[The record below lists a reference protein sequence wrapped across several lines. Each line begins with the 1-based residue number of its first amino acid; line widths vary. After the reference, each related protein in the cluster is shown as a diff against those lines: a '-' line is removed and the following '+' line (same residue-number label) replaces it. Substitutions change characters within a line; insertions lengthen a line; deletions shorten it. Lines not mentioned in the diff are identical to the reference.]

1 MPLRNLLILFA
12 VAAVCIACAIQ
23 SRNLRYGIKVGQAI
37 RMVEDYYVN
46 EVDPQELYIAAM
58 DGVVS
63 KLDQFSDFIPPQQYK
78 DFQSTIEQH
87 FGGVG
92 ITVEGPPVVNR
103 LTVVAPI
110 PNTPAYKAGIQA
122 GDVILAIDGQSTEG
136 LETTKAT
143 KLMRGPVGKPVEL
156 EIRRMDSSETI
167 SLSIPRAEIDI
178 ASVYGDHIREDSKWD
193 YFMREDPRI
202 AYIRIT
208 MFGEKTVDE
217 FREALHNI
225 RSDAKAVVIDLRYNP
240 GGVLPAAVQMCDML
254 VDHGTILRTKGRRAI
269 FDNEYPAE
277 PSIEIDKKI
286 PMIVMVNG
294 DSASASEIM
303 AGCLQDLCRARIAG
317 TRSYGKGTVQQV
329 FELEDDT
336 SALKFTTARFL
347 RPSGKNIHR
356 TDSMKEADEWGITPE
371 PSLTLPMS
379 ELEEVFLN
387 RRWNLR
393 GDLRLVLRG
402 ERPPEPDFAG
412 DPQLALVVQSLWSE
426 IGPASNA
433 EAKSIKS
440 EQYNSSNTKATTNS
454 EEPKNEPHADT
465 KNTSTEPNSQPES
478 SK

>member
-1 MPLRNLLILFA
+1 MPLRNLLILIA
-12 VAAVCIACAIQ
+12 VSTVCIACAIQ

-46 EVDPQELYIAAM
+46 DVDPQELYIAAM
-58 DGVVS
+58 EGLVS

-92 ITVEGPPVVNR
+92 ITVEGPPAVNR

-110 PNTPAYKAGIQA
+110 PNTPAYRAGIQS

-156 EIRRMDSSETI
+156 QLRRMDSSEMI
-167 SLSIPRAEIDI
+167 SLSIPRAEIEI
-178 ASVYGDHIREDSKWD
+178 ASVYGDHIREDSSWD
-193 YFMREDPRI
+193 YFLREDPRI

-217 FREALHNI
+217 FREALRNI

-254 VDHGTILRTKGRRAI
+254 VDQGTILRTKGRRAV

-277 PSIEIDKKI
+277 PSVEIDKKI

-356 TDSMKEADEWGITPE
+356 TESMKESDEWGITPE
-371 PSLTLPMS
+371 ESLTVPMTD
-379 ELEEVFLN
+379 LEQVYLN

-393 GDLRLVLRG
+393 GDPRVVARG

-412 DPQLALVVQSLWSE
+412 DPQLATAVRELWKE
-426 IGPASNA
+426 IGPVANSDSKPSRDDANASGKPDERTTGELSSSA
-433 EAKSIKS
+433 ESETAK
-440 EQYNSSNTKATTNS
+440 
-454 EEPKNEPHADT
+454 
-465 KNTSTEPNSQPES
+465 
-478 SK
+478 

>member
-12 VAAVCIACAIQ
+12 VSAVCIACAIQ

-46 EVDPQELYIAAM
+46 EVDPQELYVAAM
-58 DGVVS
+58 EGVVS

-78 DFQSTIEQH
+78 EFQSTIEQH

-92 ITVEGPPVVNR
+92 ITVEGPPTVNR

-122 GDVILAIDGQSTEG
+122 GDMILEIDGQTTEG
-136 LETTKAT
+136 LETNKAT

-156 EIRRMDSSETI
+156 VVRRMDSAETI

-178 ASVYGDHIREDSKWD
+178 ASVYGDHIREDSQWD
-193 YFMREDPRI
+193 YFLQEDPRI

-217 FREALHNI
+217 FRTALHEV
-225 RSDAKAVVIDLRYNP
+225 RDDAKAVVIDLRFNP

-254 VDHGTILRTKGRRAI
+254 VDQGVILRTKGRRPV
-269 FDNEYPAE
+269 FDNEFPAE
-277 PSIEIDKKI
+277 PSMEIDKKI
-286 PMIVMVNG
+286 PMIVLVNG

-356 TDSMKEADEWGITPE
+356 TESMKESDEWGITPE
-371 PSLTLPMS
+371 PSLTVPMTD
-379 ELEEVFLN
+379 LEQVYLN

-393 GDLRLVLRG
+393 GDLRLVVRG
-402 ERPPEPDFAG
+402 ERPPEPPFAG
-412 DPQLALVVQSLWSE
+412 DPQLAVAIQALWEE
-426 IGPASNA
+426 IGPASKSD
-433 EAKSIKS
+433 AKSKKS
-440 EQYNSSNTKATTNS
+440 LTEKSIDAAESAARAVESTS
-454 EEPKNEPHADT
+454 DADQQS
-465 KNTSTEPNSQPES
+465 KLES